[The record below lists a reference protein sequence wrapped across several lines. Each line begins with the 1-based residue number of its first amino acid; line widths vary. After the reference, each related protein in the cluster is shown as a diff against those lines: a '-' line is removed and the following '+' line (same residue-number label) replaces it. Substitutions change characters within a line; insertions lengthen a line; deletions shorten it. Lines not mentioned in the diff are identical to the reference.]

1 MKKYKNDIILVGV
14 IIIVA
19 VISFILFKVLDKS
32 DNLTAMVYYDNTL
45 VETIELSKL
54 SEEVTVYKIDGEN
67 GEVIIEA
74 KHNAIRIVHANCGQ
88 AYCENIGFSSR
99 TSQPIICVPN
109 KIYIKLV
116 GSKAEVDIELWILED
131 MFTLPHYWQCQ

>member
-1 MKKYKNDIILVGV
+1 MKKYKNDIILVS
-14 IIIVA
+14 IILLVA
-19 VISFILFKVLDKS
+19 IISLVLFNVLSKKDDLK
-32 DNLTAMVYYDNTL
+32 AMIYYDETL

-54 SEEVTVYKIDGEN
+54 SDEITVYKVTGEN

-74 KHNAIRIVHANCGQ
+74 KHNAIRIVHANCDQ
-88 AYCENIGFSSR
+88 SYCENVGFSSS

-116 GSKAEVDIELWILED
+116 SSKPEVDIEL
-131 MFTLPHYWQCQ
+131 